1 MPGPAGTVPRSL
13 NQEESSDIP
22 STKIAAVAQDFLQ
35 KFLQLPHTADAGDF
49 SHSLEESD
57 ASQGEMRKRIEADDP
72 DDRNS
77 PSSEISDDSQC
88 ENSKCND
95 LMIGKN
101 STSVPLMLQGPA
113 NDFPADLTE
122 ANACCQLTSHAHSRD
137 IATTRVIASCMA
149 R

>member
-1 MPGPAGTVPRSL
+1 MP
-13 NQEESSDIP
+13 
-22 STKIAAVAQDFLQ
+22 
-35 KFLQLPHTADAGDF
+35 
-49 SHSLEESD
+49 EESD
-57 ASQGEMRKRIEADDP
+57 ASQGEKRKRIEADDP

-77 PSSEISDDSQC
+77 QSSEISVILSARIP
-88 ENSKCND
+88 NATT